1 MTNTGSAHYNHF
13 QAERINTIIAK
24 SNIVSLS
31 PNQSGS
37 IIFLDPASVADNTNI
52 TISLPPLGTDTR
64 GDNTGLHFKFIV
76 KSISTTNDTII
87 QSINTNFQVTDLIYG
102 SGDVNSSLI
111 GTGETLRNKIT
122 LNKNTYSRGD
132 ILDCVSDGSNWFFN
146 WNIKSSGGISLT
158 PT

>member
-24 SNIVSLS
+24 TSNLSLS

-37 IIFLDPASVADNTNI
+37 IIFLDPASVSTNI

-64 GDNTGLHFKFIV
+64 GDNTGLHLKFIV
-76 KSISTTNDTII
+76 KSISANYDTII
-87 QSINTNFQVTDLIYG
+87 QSTNTNFQVTDLIYG

-132 ILDCVSDGSNWFFN
+132 ILHCISDGSNWFFN
-146 WNIKSSGGISLT
+146 WNIKNSGGISLT
-158 PT
+158 PSS